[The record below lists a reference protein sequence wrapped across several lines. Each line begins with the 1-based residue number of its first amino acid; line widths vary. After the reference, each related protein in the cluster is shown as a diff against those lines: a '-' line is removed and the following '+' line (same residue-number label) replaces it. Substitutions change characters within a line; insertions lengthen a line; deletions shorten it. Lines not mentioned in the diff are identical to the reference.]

1 MENTKT
7 ASKITNFSKGILRIE
22 RSNKDLLQFKTKLNS
37 YLCEPTT
44 YKQYKIREELS
55 EKINNLIKSHQEL
68 LDYLKTNKFT
78 TQPDTRIN
86 NSLQEAK
93 LVEEG
98 VSNYILAINS

>member
-7 ASKITNFSKGILRIE
+7 AGKITNFSKGILRIE
-22 RSNKDLLQFKTKLNS
+22 RSYKDLLQFKTKLNS

-44 YKQYKIREELS
+44 YKQYKSREELS

-68 LDYLKTNKFT
+68 LDYLKNNNFA

-86 NSLQEAK
+86 DSLQEAK
-93 LVEEG
+93 LVEERVG
-98 VSNYILAINS
+98 NYILSINA